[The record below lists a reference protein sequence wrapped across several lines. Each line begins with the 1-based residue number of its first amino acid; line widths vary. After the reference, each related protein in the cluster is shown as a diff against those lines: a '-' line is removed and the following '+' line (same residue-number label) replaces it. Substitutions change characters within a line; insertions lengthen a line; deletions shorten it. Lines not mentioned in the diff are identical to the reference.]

1 MYYLLEDNSIVDSEN
16 LPKNVKIERIAKDD
30 KDNAFFIQIQYLD
43 FLKTRK
49 IGYIKKQSENV
60 YDFIDWENDLV
71 RVAWSNGK
79 NFIIDCNINKS
90 DFSDGYYS
98 LDWITAIYKPDEKG
112 NYIKAWEV
120 KEDEKE

>member
-1 MYYLLEDNSIVDSEN
+1 MFYLLYDNRIIDSDN

-60 YDFIDWENDLV
+60 YDLIDWDNDLV
-71 RVAWSNGK
+71 RVDNMIHQCKYFHRDLREEYIK
-79 NFIIDCNINKS
+79 NKWFN
-90 DFSDGYYS
+90 
-98 LDWITAIYKPDEKG
+98 AIYKPDANG
-112 NYIKAWEV
+112 DYIKVWE
-120 KEDEKE
+120 KKDE